1 MKYWITF
8 ISILVLIFILFIILH
23 HIEVWINLANF
34 QRERIKH
41 PKAQCNKVDNL
52 LLCVVRRKKYFVNP
66 LDAVVSKSLRNG
78 HYWETF
84 MHKYF
89 KKYSDNQ
96 GIALDIG
103 ANIGTHSIILS
114 DLFAKVHAFECQS
127 QVFSI
132 LSKNKE
138 INNCDNLILHNIGL
152 GESHSKQSLSKF
164 DSSIPYNIGGV
175 SIVKNKKSN
184 REMGEQ
190 VEIIPLDSMEF
201 DLPIRFIK
209 MDVEGYELF
218 VLKGAPKTISKHL
231 PVIIFEEHNWFSPVF
246 AKLKSF
252 NYKIKAISRHD
263 YLAIPPNK
271 N

>member
-8 ISILVLIFILFIILH
+8 ISILVLIFILFIILY
-23 HIEVWINLANF
+23 HIEVWTNLVSF
-34 QRERIKH
+34 QREKIKH
-41 PKAQCNKVDNL
+41 RKAECKKVDNL

-89 KKYSDNQ
+89 KKYSDDQ

-138 INNCDNLILHNIGL
+138 INNCHNLILHNIGL
-152 GESHSKQSLSKF
+152 GEGYSTQYLNKF
-164 DSSIPYNIGGV
+164 DSSNPYNIGGV
-175 SIVKNKKSN
+175 SIVKDKKSN
-184 REMGEQ
+184 QALGEQ
-190 VEIIPLDSMEF
+190 VDIIPLDSMEF

-218 VLKGAPKTISKHL
+218 VLKGAHKTISKHL
-231 PVIIFEEHNWFSPVF
+231 PVIIFEEHDWFSPVF
-246 AKLKSF
+246 AKLKSY

-263 YLAIPPNK
+263 YLAIPPSK